1 MSYTRVGRR
10 MVTRDSRGWKAGG
23 IGLANASGYNGQ
35 MQIILNGQPRD
46 CPPAITVIQLLEQA
60 GYAGRR
66 VAVELNQEIVPRSQH
81 ASRLLADGDQLEIVH
96 AIGGG

>member
-1 MSYTRVGRR
+1 MHI
-10 MVTRDSRGWKAGG
+10 K
-23 IGLANASGYNGQ
+23 
-35 MQIILNGQPRD
+35 LNGHPRE
-46 CPPAITVIQLLEQA
+46 CAPATTVAQLLEQA

-81 ASRLLADGDQLEIVH
+81 ASRFLADGDQLEIVH